1 MAPTLT
7 SSASIL
13 EREMRLEKQL
23 RLRAEE
29 RVAKLEEMLRQ
40 LGAEAKAVERPHG
53 NEAAPPEASEQ
64 RAVGAS
70 FTDLTFVERAEPPE
84 DAGVEL
90 GPWKEQQAAPA
101 SLAAAAAAPSPSPQP
116 QGELALRRGSEPI
129 MYEAAS
135 QPADTKASA
144 RAEPASGSSGA
155 DEREEEIARQQHSTD
170 VDALVSELD
179 QLLAKDRAAGPAV
192 DDD

>member
-1 MAPTLT
+1 
-7 SSASIL
+7 
-13 EREMRLEKQL
+13 
-23 RLRAEE
+23 
-29 RVAKLEEMLRQ
+29 
-40 LGAEAKAVERPHG
+40 
-53 NEAAPPEASEQ
+53 
-64 RAVGAS
+64 
-70 FTDLTFVERAEPPE
+70 
-84 DAGVEL
+84 
-90 GPWKEQQAAPA
+90 
-101 SLAAAAAAPSPSPQP
+101 
-116 QGELALRRGSEPI
+116 

-135 QPADTKASA
+135 QPADIEASA